1 MPLGETIV
9 APATPYGESALA
21 VVRVSGPLCPQ
32 LAADCLGSELVQNP
46 RLAHLRD
53 YKSLSG
59 KVLDGCL
66 ALYFA
71 DKRSYTGEPSLELS
85 LHGNPL
91 IVQAV
96 VEDLLARGCRMA
108 EPGEFTR
115 TAFLNGKLDLSQ
127 AEAVTDL
134 ISARSEKALQVA
146 QRQLDGSI
154 GRRMSAMT
162 DRLLEII
169 AGVEAYIDFPEED
182 LPPEDQAGPVA
193 GLATLSQELGELIE
207 TSHYKTLLHEG
218 IRTVIMGEPNAGKSS
233 LLNALTGEDRA
244 IVSAEPGTTRDFLTE
259 RVMIGSYGLQL
270 VDTAGIRESQGDIER
285 QGIERTLKQIKGAD
299 FLLVVVDQSVP
310 PPHFPEAVEARLAEH
325 RVLVVENKTDLPPH
339 PTFQD
344 VLPGHPR
351 VRVSLAQ
358 GIALDEL
365 RTKIAETLEADRV
378 VPAADDL
385 MVSARHADA
394 LSRARASID
403 GARAG
408 LRDDIPAE
416 LAAAGLRDALAGFGE
431 VIGKVD
437 NEDMLDKLFANFCI
451 GK

>member
-1 MPLGETIV
+1 MSLIDTIV

-21 VVRVSGPLCPQ
+21 VVRVSGPLCAE
-32 LAADCLGSELVQNP
+32 LANSCLGAGVAETP
-46 RLAHLRD
+46 RKAFVRN
-53 YKSLSG
+53 YKALDG
-59 KVLDGCL
+59 NVLDNCL
-66 ALYFA
+66 AVFFA
-71 DKRSYTGEPSLELS
+71 GKRSYTGEPLLELS

-91 IVQAV
+91 IVQRV
-96 VEDLLARGCRMA
+96 TEDLLARGCRMA

-134 ISARSEKALQVA
+134 ISARSEQALQVA

-154 GRRMSAMT
+154 GRKMAELT
-162 DRLLEII
+162 DRLLGII
-169 AGVEAYIDFPEED
+169 ASVEAYIDFPEED
-182 LPPEDQAGPVA
+182 LPPEDQAGPA
-193 GLATLSQELGELIE
+193 AELAALSRELSELIE

-233 LLNALTGEDRA
+233 LLNALMGEDRA

-270 VDTAGIRESQGDIER
+270 VDTAGIRESDADIER
-285 QGIERTLKQIKGAD
+285 QGIERTLKQVKDAD
-299 FLLVVVDQSVP
+299 FLLVVVDQAAL
-310 PPHFPEAVEARLAEH
+310 PPHFPKVVEERLAQH
-325 RVLVVENKTDLPPH
+325 RVLVVENKIDLPPH
-339 PTFQD
+339 PAFHD

-351 VRVSLAQ
+351 VRISLAK
-358 GIALDEL
+358 GDGLPEL
-365 RTKIAETLEADRV
+365 RAKIQETLEADRV
-378 VPAADDL
+378 VPAADEL

-394 LSRARASID
+394 LARARASVD
-403 GARAG
+403 EARVG
-408 LRDDIPAE
+408 LRDGIAEE
-416 LAAAGLRDALAGFGE
+416 LAAAGLRDALAAFGE
-431 VIGKVD
+431 VIGKID

>member
-1 MPLGETIV
+1 MPLGDTIV
-9 APATPYGESALA
+9 APATPYGESAIA

-32 LAADCLGSELVQNP
+32 LASECLSATVVEKP
-46 RLAHLRD
+46 RMAHLHA
-53 YKSLSG
+53 YKA
-59 KVLDGCL
+59 LDGVTLDSCL
-66 ALYFA
+66 AVYFA

-91 IVQAV
+91 IVQRV
-96 VEDLLARGCRMA
+96 IEDLLARGCRMA
-108 EPGEFTR
+108 DPGEFTR

-154 GRRMSAMT
+154 GRKMADMT
-162 DRLLEII
+162 DRLLGII
-169 AGVEAYIDFPEED
+169 AAVEAYIDFPEED
-182 LPPEDQAGPVA
+182 LPPEDQAGPTA
-193 GLATLSQELGELIE
+193 ALASLSAELGELIE

-270 VDTAGIRESQGDIER
+270 VDTAGIRESEGDIER
-285 QGIERTLKQIKGAD
+285 QGIERTLKQVKDAD
-299 FLLVVVDQSVP
+299 FLLVVLDQSAP
-310 PPHFPEAVEARLAEH
+310 PPHFPDVVTDRLAQH
-325 RVLVVENKTDLPPH
+325 RVLLVENKTDLPTH
-339 PTFQD
+339 SEFQD

-351 VRVSLAQ
+351 VRVSLTQ
-358 GIALDEL
+358 SLGLDDL
-365 RTKIAETLEADRV
+365 RIKIQETLEADRV
-378 VPAADDL
+378 TPAADEL
-385 MVSARHADA
+385 MVSTRHANA
-394 LSRARASID
+394 LSRARAAID
-403 GARAG
+403 EARAG
-408 LRDDIPAE
+408 LRDEIPAE